1 MFFIVSKI
9 LSFLLNPFFWVMAL
23 LIWSLVTKNL
33 VRRKR
38 LILATFGLIFIFGNG
53 VLVNEVGLMVEKKWR
68 KNAGVISA
76 DTAVLLG
83 GFCQK
88 DNDLDRVVFAE
99 AADRFYQIFKKFQSG
114 EIGTLVVSGGSG
126 SLQYPEEREALLVKQ
141 YLEEGTF
148 KTEGLIIESESK
160 NTFENAEFTK
170 EIIGVENPRIM
181 LVTSA
186 FHMNRAMKV
195 FRKAGFDPQ
204 PYATH
209 FMFEPIRKYN
219 PETFILPNA
228 RSFQKWELLTK
239 EWLGLLVYKL
249 KGYL

>member
-9 LSFLLNPFFWVMAL
+9 LSFLLNPFFWVLVL

-33 VRRKR
+33 IKRKR
-38 LILATFGLIFIFGNG
+38 LILITFGLIFIFGNG
-53 VLVNEVGLMVEKKWR
+53 VLVNEVGLTVEKKWR
-68 KNAGVISA
+68 KNAGTVTA

-83 GFCQK
+83 GFCLK

-99 AADRFYQIFKKFQSG
+99 SADRFYQILQKFQSG
-114 EIGTLVVSGGSG
+114 EINTLVVSGGSG
-126 SLQYPEEREALLVKQ
+126 SLSYPDQKEALLIKQ
-141 YLEEGTF
+141 YLEEGAF

-160 NTFENAEFTK
+160 NTFENAVFTK
-170 EIIGVENPRIM
+170 EIIGVENPKIL

-195 FRKAGFDPQ
+195 FKKAGFDPQ
-204 PYATH
+204 PYPTH

-219 PETFILPNA
+219 LETFLLPNA
-228 RSFQKWELLTK
+228 RSFQKWELITK